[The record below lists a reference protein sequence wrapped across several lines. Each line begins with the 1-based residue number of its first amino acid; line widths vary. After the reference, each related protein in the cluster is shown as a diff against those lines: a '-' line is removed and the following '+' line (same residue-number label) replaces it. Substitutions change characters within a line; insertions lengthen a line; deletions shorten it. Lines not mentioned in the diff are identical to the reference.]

1 MQVVTNIPI
10 YLEQSTNCEL
20 HDMVTGER
28 GNPKQSFV
36 VVEGHAIPCVSLPK
50 AVDICFKL
58 TYVLEVNY
66 GWRCSHTFVF
76 LQKYVFALGKDD
88 SVPLPSVVLLSN
100 YVMQE

>member
-1 MQVVTNIPI
+1 M
-10 YLEQSTNCEL
+10 YLEQSNKREP
-20 HDMVTGER
+20 HVVIMGER
-28 GNPKQSFV
+28 GNPEQSFV
-36 VVEGHAIPCVSLPK
+36 VVEGHAIPCVSLLK

-58 TYVLEVNY
+58 MYVLEVNY
-66 GWRCSHTFVF
+66 CRRCSHTFVF